1 MANNIKGSLVELSFL
16 TKQTILFSRYL
27 QMFFGK
33 DVTANEGNCS
43 PEMVVVLPSLASS
56 SPEYKVYRP
65 PDGKQRVYS
74 NVIIIAGIP

>member
-16 TKQTILFSRYL
+16 TKQTFLFSRYL

-33 DVTANEGNCS
+33 DATANEGNCS
-43 PEMVVVLPSLASS
+43 PEMVVVLPSLTSS
-56 SPEYKVYRP
+56 S